1 MRSTLHWIGFASLVS
16 GTVVLVLHLYDRR
29 HEPNPSDVPTPA
41 AAQALPKPAP
51 SAGESRAPRHRAINI
66 QSAIDEKATDEV
78 RCWKQLNDLREWL
91 WSLGLYPGRSK
102 TLHDYRLLGD
112 RSDPVI
118 READPKS
125 DPRFRR
131 HAQAKMEP
139 IVPSPDRP

>member
-29 HEPNPSDVPTPA
+29 HEPNPSGVPTPA

-66 QSAIDEKATDEV
+66 QSAIDERATDEV
-78 RCWKQLNDLREWL
+78 RCWKKLNGLREWL

-112 RSDPVI
+112 HAII
-118 READPKS
+118 RETEPKL
-125 DPRFRR
+125 DPRIRR
-131 HAQAKMEP
+131 HRLLKMEP
-139 IVPSPDRP
+139 IDPPPDRP